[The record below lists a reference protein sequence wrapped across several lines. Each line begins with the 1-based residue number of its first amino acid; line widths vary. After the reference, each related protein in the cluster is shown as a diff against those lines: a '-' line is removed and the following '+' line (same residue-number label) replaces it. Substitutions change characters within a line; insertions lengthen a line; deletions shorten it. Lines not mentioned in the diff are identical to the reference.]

1 MLAVISSE
9 LHHKPRTNKD
19 WVTEKVQRIICVRD
33 ITYLTARTPA
43 PPPLSTALQR
53 FLILILLQFF
63 SYLNLRYF
71 YWLPLLFIFIF
82 IEETNQFRMFYKK
95 NISVFRSS
103 RSQTFFEIGALK
115 NFAIFTRKQLSVLES
130 FFKKV
135 AELTPGLLLEKFVNT
150 LTKLHYSIFVMD
162 LAYCYYIYSKAVTET
177 YSEK

>member
-95 NISVFRSS
+95 NISIFRSS

-162 LAYCYYIYSKAVTET
+162 LAYC
-177 YSEK
+177 